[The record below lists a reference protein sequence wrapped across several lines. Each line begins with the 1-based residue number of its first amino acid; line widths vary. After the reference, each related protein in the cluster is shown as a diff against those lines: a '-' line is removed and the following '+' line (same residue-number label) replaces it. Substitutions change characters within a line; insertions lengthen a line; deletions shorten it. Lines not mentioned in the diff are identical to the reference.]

1 MERKLTII
9 APTKA
14 IGSGKS
20 LEEAKIKR
28 VASYCRVSTDSDE
41 QLGSLE
47 NQRQEWERR
56 LSNDPNIIYVGDYS
70 DEGISGTSDEG
81 RLEFKRM
88 IRDAKAGKIDKIVT
102 KSISRFSRNTLT
114 SIEVARELKR
124 IGVEVYFD
132 NEGIS
137 TLNPAMELMFT
148 LGAIIAQEESRHISE
163 NVRWAFKKMM
173 QDAFPFLD
181 TTHFL
186 GYDRS
191 EDGKKLVVNEGEA
204 ETVRLIFNLY
214 DSGMGVSKICDTLKA
229 RGHKTVYGKDTWNTT
244 TITSML
250 RNEKYV
256 GDLLLQKTYTVDFL
270 SHKRKENTGELQF
283 YSWQNTH
290 EPIISREQWERVQK
304 RLGKKSKKYVG
315 KNRDLHKYNN
325 IYPLSGTL
333 ICLECGNTFKRRTWS
348 GSNRVRIKHVYQ
360 CNGYINGLED
370 GTRCTSKPISETLST
385 QACCDVINYI
395 FMNKSTVFKKV
406 SALIKEALSTEKTT
420 REIQRLIA
428 VKRRLGEEM
437 ERLDEQRHN
446 EPIIELKE
454 LIDVK
459 RDRVRDQYKAI
470 INDIKAL
477 QEQEDNSK
485 GNKDRLDKMLAML
498 ENKKLTPDMVTKEI
512 VEAFIYRIIAIDDE
526 NLVFV
531 IDTTHTLS
539 VENLV
544 NQRHEIIKKDP
555 IYSSSITGLDPI
567 KKKTIKY
574 KAVIV

>member
-1 MERKLTII
+1 MERELTII

-20 LEEAKIKR
+20 LEEAQIKR

-47 NQRQEWERR
+47 NQRQEWARR
-56 LSNDPNIIYVGDYS
+56 LANDPNIIYVGDYL

-81 RLEFKRM
+81 RLEFQRM

-114 SIEVARELKR
+114 SIEVARELKQ

-173 QDAFPFLD
+173 QDAYPFLD

-191 EDGKKLVVNEGEA
+191 KDGKTLVINEGEA

-214 DSGMGVSKICDTLKA
+214 DSGMGVSKICETLKES
-229 RGHKTVYGKDTWNTT
+229 GHKTAYGKETWNNT

-256 GDLLLQKTYTVDFL
+256 GDLLLQKTYTTDFL
-270 SHKRKENTGELQF
+270 SHKRKENTGELHF
-283 YSWQNTH
+283 YSWKNTH
-290 EPIISREQWERVQK
+290 LPIISREQWNRVQK
-304 RLGKKSKKYVG
+304 RLDKTSKKYVG

-325 IYPLSGTL
+325 QYPLSGTL
-333 ICLECGNTFKRRTWS
+333 ICLNCGNTYKRRTWAAS
-348 GSNRVRIKHVYQ
+348 DRKRTKYVYQ

-370 GTRCTSKPISETLST
+370 GTRCTTKAISETLSIK
-385 QACCDVINYI
+385 ACCDVINYI
-395 FMNKSTVFKKV
+395 FMNNSKIFKKV
-406 SALIKEALSTEKTT
+406 SSLIKEALSTEKVTK
-420 REIQRLIA
+420 EIERLLNI
-428 VKRRLGEEM
+428 KRRLGEEM
-437 ERLDEQRHN
+437 ERLDEERRN
-446 EPIIELKE
+446 EPVIELKE
-454 LIDVK
+454 LIDIR
-459 RDRVRDQYKAI
+459 RDRIRDQYKAI

-477 QEQEDNSK
+477 QEQEDDSQ
-485 GNKDRLDKMLAML
+485 GNKERLDKMLSL
-498 ENKKLTPDMVTKEI
+498 LNNKKLTPDMLTKEI
-512 VEAFIYRIIAIDDE
+512 IEAFIYRIIAIDE
-526 NLVFV
+526 GNLVFV
-531 IDTTHTLS
+531 VDTSHKVS
-539 VENLV
+539 VEELIDK
-544 NQRHEIIKKDP
+544 RYEIIKKDP
-555 IYSSSITGLDPI
+555 IYQSQITGLDPI
-567 KKKTIKY
+567 KKKTINY
-574 KAVIV
+574 KAIIV